1 MAEPIKDLEKKVPEG
16 PPEYVDDIESE
27 EEGTTFRV
35 LIEEGEHGHLA
46 YVISK
51 LPDWESC

>member
-35 LIEEGEHGHLA
+35 LIEEGEHGHFA